1 VTPDSRPAPGRRAGS
16 ELELFEAAP
25 LKVLLADDHPLMIVG
40 LRRMLEEHN
49 GIEVVGQAS
58 TAGELVALAQRRS
71 PDIVLTDLRMPGA
84 GGVEFIAELREKTPE
99 IKIVVLSASADRAS
113 VDGALLAGASAFIV
127 KTAMPTDIASVLR
140 QVHGGA
146 VFHAPLATDAPAGG
160 RSPSPDP
167 GSGLTARELAVL
179 SAVASGRTTAVISK
193 ELWVSE
199 HTVKFHLTNIYRK
212 LGVVNRA
219 GAIRYALEH
228 QLLA

>member
-1 VTPDSRPAPGRRAGS
+1 VPADSLPAPGPRPGF
-16 ELELFEAAP
+16 EHELFAAAP
-25 LKVLLADDHPLMIVG
+25 LKVLLADDHPLVLVG
-40 LRRMLEEHN
+40 LRRMLEEHD

-58 TAGELVALAQRRS
+58 HASELVALAQRRR

-84 GGVEFIAELREKTPE
+84 GGVDFIAELREKCPE
-99 IKIVVLSASADRAS
+99 VKIVVLSASADRAT

-127 KTAMPTDIASVLR
+127 KTAVPSDIASVLR
-140 QVHGGA
+140 QVYHGT
-146 VFHAPLATDAPAGG
+146 VFHSPSTTDAPAGG
-160 RSPSPDP
+160 QSPSPDP
-167 GSGLTARELAVL
+167 GSALTARELAIL
-179 SAVASGRTTAVISK
+179 TAIASGRTTAVISK

-219 GAIRYALEH
+219 GAIRYAHEH